1 MNEIAPGILTE
12 TIEDGK
18 IHIITIKSIT
28 RPSVN
33 AWAQHIKDLIT
44 GWEDTNKP
52 YLVLYDFTDPKV
64 SFTPYVREKSA
75 ELTTLRPE
83 VTGRIAVVLSRGAI
97 NFLVMLF
104 AQLRPRAARQIKI
117 FFDKESALAWLN
129 DGTTT
134 QKQQTRQ
141 TDA

>member
-1 MNEIAPGILTE
+1 
-12 TIEDGK
+12 
-18 IHIITIKSIT
+18 
-28 RPSVN
+28 VN